1 VAAATNSAGPG
12 RLPRLWPALAVTAA
26 GLAAIALDVELSEAY
41 DQNTFHV
48 PVIRTFAAQLPF
60 PDIRGYQS
68 TTTPLFYLVM
78 SMAVRAGVESVA
90 ALRVIT
96 LALSVAGVCAIQWF
110 FQRFAEPRRAALYAA
125 AVGLSPYYLG
135 SAVFVVTDN
144 PPFALTALALGIALA
159 PGPPRAA
166 LAAVIVTAIVLS
178 RQIYVWLLP
187 FFVVASSREGISRKA
202 IAWMIVPALALGAM
216 LLLWGGPLPRGY
228 STYPH
233 PPSLL
238 PLIAILTTVGWWGA
252 PLLPALARSCHRG
265 RAAAIFVAVA
275 IAAVLLLTYAPIT
288 PGHPSPWGGGMRTL
302 GKYGGSIAG
311 TSVIYWI
318 GMLLGSAGVAVIVA
332 RPHAPHERL
341 LLIACAFWAAAQC
354 LNAAMPDRYYQPFV
368 LLVLLSFA
376 AGLRGRLAAAG
387 TLALIA
393 AILAA
398 SFARFAIH
406 GAGIVRL

>member
-1 VAAATNSAGPG
+1 MAAATNSAAPG
-12 RLPRLWPALAVTAA
+12 RLPRLWPALAVAAA
-26 GLAAIALDVELSEAY
+26 GLAAILFDVELSEAY

-60 PDIRGYQS
+60 PDIRAYQS
-68 TTTPLFYLVM
+68 TTTPLFYLMM
-78 SMAVRAGVESVA
+78 SMAVRAGIESVT

-110 FQRFAEPRRAALYAA
+110 FLRFTEPRRAALYAA

-144 PPFALTALALGIALA
+144 PPFALTAIALGMTLA
-159 PGPPRAA
+159 PGPPHAPFAA
-166 LAAVIVTAIVLS
+166 AIVTAIVLS

-187 FFVVASSREGISRKA
+187 FFVFSSSRVAVNRRV
-202 IAWMIVPALALGAM
+202 IAWMIVPALALAAM

-228 STYPH
+228 STYQH

-252 PLLPALARSCHRG
+252 PLLPALASTCHRG
-265 RAAAIFVAVA
+265 RAVVILGAVAVA
-275 IAAVLLLTYAPIT
+275 AALLLTFAPIT

-311 TSVIYWI
+311 TSILYWI
-318 GMLLGSAGVAVIVA
+318 GMLLGSAVVAVIVA
-332 RPHAPHERL
+332 RPHARHERV

-368 LLVLLSFA
+368 LLILFAFA
-376 AGLRGRLAAAG
+376 AGLRGRAASAG
-387 TLALIA
+387 TAGLIV

-398 SFARFAIH
+398 SFLRFVIH
-406 GAGIVRL
+406 GGGIVRL